1 MIQLVKM
8 ALKGLTPRYM
18 IQVWLNQDSYTTV
31 YMIQLVKMALTY
43 KTSVA

>member
-8 ALKGLTPRYM
+8 ALTYKTS
-18 IQVWLNQDSYTTV
+18 VLNQDSYTTV